1 LSKLGGPDP
10 GGVTVAI
17 TGDTQKLIK
26 RIEALKVT
34 AEVLIAEVKDLRE
47 IAKAL
52 INELK
57 KTSEAKN
64 PETLSG

>member
-1 LSKLGGPDP
+1 M
-10 GGVTVAI
+10 AI